1 LKSGRLVL
9 PAGTAAGPANPYSS
23 CHLPEIIEAF
33 YADLVEVA

>member
-1 LKSGRLVL
+1 VL
-9 PAGTAAGPANPYSS
+9 PAGAAAGPANPYSS